1 MFVLF
6 LKLLFV
12 CSFGVSVRAGGGGD
26 GESQA
31 DSSVSVALKP
41 RGLDPRTLR

>member
-6 LKLLFV
+6 LKLCL
-12 CSFGVSVRAGGGGD
+12 FGVSVQAGGGGD